1 MNFST
6 FLGLTFSE
14 MGLDITTT
22 AVIIL
27 AAVLFIA
34 GFIKSSKEMDTKALM
49 DYYTNKREKKS

>member
-1 MNFST
+1 
-6 FLGLTFSE
+6 